1 MVQDPLIPLV
11 WTDSIAAD
19 MIAAEMQEQ
28 GIEVSL
34 EQIHSGFIPA
44 PLGRV
49 RVRVYRSRVPSAMTV
64 LEYLRERY
72 PRMPLDFT
80 GAGDFPPFV
89 PG

>member
-1 MVQDPLIPLV
+1 MEQDALISLV
-11 WTDSIAAD
+11 WTDSLAAGV
-19 MIAAEMQEQ
+19 IAAEMEEQ

-34 EQIHSGFIPA
+34 EQVHSGFFPA

-49 RVRVYRSRVPSAMTV
+49 RVRVLRSRVPSALTV

-80 GAGDFPPFV
+80 GVGDFPPFV